1 MFNIKTA
8 TNDLGFLC
16 NAQSLGDY
24 KKVYYFKN
32 GFGCSVVNLSGAYE
46 NKFNESE
53 ANYEIGLLKGQEL
66 CYIDNSKFWNVI
78 SGLENYKQVLEILKE
93 VSEMPN
99 SSTVKTSDSLGEID
113 F

>member
-8 TNDLGFLC
+8 TDSLGFLC
-16 NAQSLGDY
+16 TKQSNGNH
-24 KKVYYFKN
+24 KEVYYFKN

-46 NKFNESE
+46 NKFNESD
-53 ANYEIGLLKGQEL
+53 ANYEIGLLKGHKL

-78 SGLENYKQVLEILKE
+78 SGLDHKQVLEILKE

-99 SSTVKTSDSLGEID
+99 SDTVKTSDGLGEID

>member
-1 MFNIKTA
+1 MFNIQTA
-8 TNDLGFLC
+8 TNSLGFLC
-16 NAQSLGDY
+16 NTQSNGDH

-32 GFGCSVVNLSGAYE
+32 GFGCSVVNLSAAYE

-53 ANYEIGLLKGQEL
+53 ANYEIGLLKGQKL

-78 SGLENYKQVLEILKE
+78 SGLEHKQVLEILKE
-93 VSEMPN
+93 VSEMP
-99 SSTVKTSDSLGEID
+99 SSDTVKTSEGIGDID